1 MPYDLPP
8 RYSGP
13 LARRPATGLRAAVLE
28 LMSRSGAGA
37 AALDER
43 ELRAALRALVAATHD
58 PAAALAERY
67 HGSRHDPRARVFAAH
82 AD

>member
-1 MPYDLPP
+1 MPYDFEP
-8 RYSGP
+8 RNRDA
-13 LARRPATGLRAAVLE
+13 LARRPVTGLRAAVLE

-37 AALDER
+37 AALNER

-58 PAAALAERY
+58 PAAALGERY
-67 HGSRHDPRARVFAAH
+67 HGGRHDPRARVFAAY